1 VDLSLAFLAGVFGS
15 MHCVGMCGAIVL
27 AYSTAD
33 GTIRPSVFSDL
44 PSHLVYNGGR
54 VLSYTAIGALAGLLG
69 GVVDPVRVAGTWF
82 SLTAGIVMVLSALLM
97 LGIVPR
103 MNLWEGSGQTWL
115 RRLHLQAVVSLLSLR
130 TLESKL
136 YVGLLTPFLP
146 CGLLYSMFL
155 QAAATRT
162 PFGGALTMAV
172 FGAGI
177 VPALI
182 LTGLVSAYAGIRLR
196 HYATRL
202 AAFTILV
209 MGLTMIMRGA
219 GVPFPFMGGHE
230 VHVHPGAEMHH
241 SM

>member
-1 VDLSLAFLAGVFGS
+1 
-15 MHCVGMCGAIVL
+15 
-27 AYSTAD
+27 
-33 GTIRPSVFSDL
+33 
-44 PSHLVYNGGR
+44 
-54 VLSYTAIGALAGLLG
+54 
-69 GVVDPVRVAGTWF
+69 
-82 SLTAGIVMVLSALLM
+82 
-97 LGIVPR
+97 
-103 MNLWEGSGQTWL
+103 
-115 RRLHLQAVVSLLSLR
+115 
-130 TLESKL
+130 
-136 YVGLLTPFLP
+136 
-146 CGLLYSMFL
+146 
-155 QAAATRT
+155 
-162 PFGGALTMAV
+162 MAV

-219 GVPFPFMGGHE
+219 GVPFPFMGGHQ